1 MKYLIKSKPIL
12 KLLSK
17 IVLIMVVCT
26 SFSIIAK
33 AAESD
38 SQIRTDTIKFKSG
51 YVNVNG
57 IRLFYKEA
65 GEGKPILFLHGGF
78 GTGDDSFQYQFEKF
92 SKKNRIITIDTRGH
106 GKSEFDD
113 KKFTYELFAN
123 DTYDFLEALDI
134 DSVHLVGFSD
144 GGITGTILAGQH
156 PEKIK
161 KLVIIGTN
169 SVSDTTALYPSAI
182 EWVEELDIEQMVA
195 NLKSAFPEYPAP
207 ERLTE
212 FVEKMQVL
220 WLNEPNL
227 TDSDLNK
234 ISCPV
239 LIVAGD
245 KDLIKI
251 EHQVYLHRNIPN
263 SSLLILPNTGHGAQA
278 ERQDIVNQLISEMI
292 EDEK

>member
-1 MKYLIKSKPIL
+1 MKHLIKPPPIV
-12 KLLSK
+12 KLLSQM
-17 IVLIMVVCT
+17 VLIIILCT
-26 SFSIIAK
+26 PCSIIAK
-33 AAESD
+33 TSEPD
-38 SQIRTDTIKFKSG
+38 YQILTDTLKFKPG

-65 GEGKPILFLHGGF
+65 GAGKPILFLHGGF
-78 GTGDDSFQYQFEKF
+78 ATGDYNFQPQFEQF
-92 SKKNRIITIDTRGH
+92 SKKNRIISLDTRGH

-113 KKFTYELFAN
+113 KTFTYELFAD

-134 DSVHLVGFSD
+134 DSVNIVGFSD
-144 GGITGTILAGQH
+144 GGITGTILAGLH
-156 PEKIK
+156 PEKVK
-161 KLVIIGTN
+161 SLVIIGTN
-169 SVSDTTALYPSAI
+169 SVSDTTAIYLSAI
-182 EWVEELDIEQMVA
+182 EWVEKLDIKQMA
-195 NLKSAFPEYPAP
+195 DLLKSTFPEYPAP
-207 ERLTE
+207 EKLTE
-212 FVEKMQVL
+212 FVKKMQAL

-263 SSLLILPNTGHGAQA
+263 SNLLILPNTGHEAHT
-278 ERQDIVNQLISEMI
+278 EREDIVNKLISEMI
-292 EDEK
+292 EEE